1 MATDNSEKSFIKS
14 KGKKKFSQVYN
25 LPIAK
30 IVVKPEIFQGRSV
43 PFAKETVE
51 KIVKE
56 GYDTSQEPI
65 ALYKHGKFGN
75 IVISGHSRY
84 EAAKRLSKN
93 PKNALKTIPIKFFLG
108 DFDDAVDYA
117 VIESNRSG
125 KAEGIESDIKAYLR
139 AKERGYNKEFLMSIF
154 KSDSYISQLR
164 DLAVL
169 NPQGDFIKNLSQT
182 SERSFP
188 YLLRNAIWAGSLKR
202 IYPELTKS
210 HEKEIFDFFYGSG
223 KKGLTVTKDSFF
235 KKIKGVVEAA
245 TFNPSKS
252 SLRLNNEK
260 EFDRI
265 SERDPGFIKFR
276 QIQSAI
282 EQFNSER
289 TRKEQKLVYAQQ
301 EGNPIAKNLDKEV
314 SDLTLL
320 IRMKYI
326 DLKRLQIQLN
336 KEDTRLKT
344 TGLFD

>member
-1 MATDNSEKSFIKS
+1 MDNSEKSFIKS

-25 LPIAK
+25 LPVAK
-30 IVVKPEIFQGRSV
+30 IIVKPEIFQGRSV

-65 ALYKHGKFGN
+65 ALYKHSKFGN

-93 PKNALKTIPIKFFLG
+93 PKNDLKTIPIKFFLG

-164 DLAVL
+164 DLSVL

-202 IYPELTKS
+202 IYPELTKH

-235 KKIKGVVEAA
+235 KTIKNKVE
-245 TFNPSKS
+245 NPMFKPNKD
-252 SLRLNNEK
+252 SLKLNYNK
-260 EFDRI
+260 EFERI
-265 SERDPGFIKFR
+265 SEKDPGYVKYK
-276 QIQSAI
+276 QVESAI
-282 EQFNSER
+282 AQYNAER
-289 TRKEQKLVYAQQ
+289 SRKEQLMVYAQQ

-314 SDLTLL
+314 FDLTHL

-336 KEDTRLKT
+336 KEDIRLKT